1 VYDGTQAIEEGE
13 ARAEPAAA
21 LSLAVR
27 RLVARA
33 AAHDRSTM
41 QHSARVVRLARR
53 VGSAMGLERSE
64 LRHVA
69 LVALLHD
76 VGKMVIDRRILDK
89 PGPLDEAEWFSV
101 RRHPE
106 AGARVVL
113 TVPEVAHLAP
123 AIRASHERWD
133 GGGYPAGLA
142 GEDIP
147 AASRISFVCDS
158 FDAMLSDRP
167 YRSAMS
173 LPRALDTIGAEAGR
187 QFCPTAA
194 AALIDVASPPW
205 RVLGPPR
212 AD

>member
-1 VYDGTQAIEEGE
+1 MYDGTQAIEEGE

-76 VGKMVIDRRILDK
+76 CLLYTS
-89 PGPLDEAEWFSV
+89 PS
-101 RRHPE
+101 
-106 AGARVVL
+106 
-113 TVPEVAHLAP
+113 
-123 AIRASHERWD
+123 
-133 GGGYPAGLA
+133 
-142 GEDIP
+142 
-147 AASRISFVCDS
+147 
-158 FDAMLSDRP
+158 
-167 YRSAMS
+167 
-173 LPRALDTIGAEAGR
+173 PRD
-187 QFCPTAA
+187 
-194 AALIDVASPPW
+194 
-205 RVLGPPR
+205 
-212 AD
+212 